1 MISNTYD
8 LGGRMLDQYLPE
20 QLIKRSKMSTVYRA
34 WQRDLAR
41 LVAVK
46 VMNSALDNEFL
57 LRFQR
62 EAHMMAQLDHANIIP
77 IYDYGEQDGL
87 AILVMPYF
95 PRGSLH
101 DVLANRGRLSQQE
114 ILTYIPQAAAA
125 LDYAHKHGIVHL
137 DLKPSNFLLHAD
149 GRLVLTDFG
158 IARSIHDTAQAT
170 ESLSTINRPILGTP
184 EYMPPEMIQGE
195 HIDYRADIY
204 QLGLILYQMLSGNIP
219 FVGDDIYTVLAQQLR
234 EPLPLVHQI
243 DKTIPPEVD
252 AVIQRATAKKPEERY
267 TSAKTLARALQTAF
281 TTPTYCTIVDLD
293 RTFDR
298 ISLNVP
304 PRVHKVAINLEERFT
319 FSPHS
324 TTKAATHKPKVVRP
338 GVPNTNPF
346 RTFIFTLLVITLIAC
361 GLVISFMPP
370 QTHQGPAPA
379 EINST
384 LVPTP
389 RSAPTPSQASTE
401 AVQHYYDTWNNGDY
415 LGAFSQ
421 LDSNYQEANPYNTL
435 ISSYENTLHASIMI
449 NSITQLSNGVFKVAV
464 TDFAIEK
471 SSSGTQTVN
480 RVYQGYYIVKK
491 ENGTWKLT
499 PYFKY

>member
-1 MISNTYD
+1 MNSNTY
-8 LGGRMLDQYLPE
+8 GPVGRMLDQYMPE

-34 WQRDLAR
+34 WQLNLAR
-41 LVAVK
+41 TVAVK
-46 VMNSALDNEFL
+46 VMNNRLDNEFL
-57 LRFQR
+57 LCFHR
-62 EAHMMAQLDHANIIP
+62 EAHMMAQLDHANIVP

-87 AILVMPYF
+87 AFLVMPYY
-95 PRGSLH
+95 PRGSLYE
-101 DVLANRGRLSQQE
+101 VLVDRGRLSQQE
-114 ILTYIPQAAAA
+114 ILTYIQQAAAA
-125 LDYAHKHGIVHL
+125 LDYAHAFGIVHL

-158 IARSIHDTAQAT
+158 IARIIYDSAHAT
-170 ESLSTINRPILGTP
+170 DSLSRINRPILGTP
-184 EYMPPEMIQGE
+184 EYMPPEMIRGE
-195 HIDYRADIY
+195 QIDYLADIY
-204 QLGLILYQMLSGNIP
+204 ELGIILYQMLSGNIP
-219 FVGDDIYTVLAQQLR
+219 FIGDDIYAILSQQLQ

-252 AVIQRATAKKPEERY
+252 AVIRRATAKKREERY
-267 TSAKTLARALQTAF
+267 TSAKALARALQTAF
-281 TTPTYCTIVDLD
+281 TTPTYCTIIDLD

-304 PRVHKVAINLEERFT
+304 PRVHKAAINLEERFT

-324 TTKAATHKPKVVRP
+324 TTKAATHKPKVVHP
-338 GVPNTNPF
+338 GVPNTNLF
-346 RTFIFTLLVITLIAC
+346 RTFFFTLLAITLIAC
-361 GLVISFMPP
+361 GLVISFMPLR
-370 QTHQGPAPA
+370 THEGPSPA
-379 EINST
+379 ITTST
-384 LVPTP
+384 LVPK
-389 RSAPTPSQASTE
+389 SAPTPSQTATE

-415 LGAFSQ
+415 PDTYSQ
-421 LDSNYQEANPYNTL
+421 LDSDYQEAHPYNTL
-435 ISSYENTLHASIMI
+435 ISSYENTLHSSIMI

-491 ENGTWKLT
+491 ENGKWKLT